1 MFRISCFEFRIVFLI
16 QVLSLVSIA
25 VLLGIAAAA
34 LGITCLA
41 AISARALAEFSPA
54 ELEEICRRRN
64 KPDRLGHVLQWR
76 EQVGLAMQSLRTL
89 ALVSAAAG
97 GGISLWQY
105 GQSLDFAVGAWL
117 PGMLA
122 ALLAVLAANLWLPWT
137 VARLWAEPF
146 LFRAWPV
153 LWAAS
158 FLLAPLAVL
167 AHVVDV
173 ALHRLAGRNL
183 PVADEES
190 FEEDI
195 RTIVSAGHREGL
207 LEEDAREMIEGVIEL
222 GDADVSQ
229 IMTPRTDMLSIPAA
243 LSWEQMLDH
252 VINAGHTRIPVYGR
266 NRDDILGILHAKDLL
281 TELAREPSQRSDPWT
296 KLLRQPVFV
305 PETKPIDA
313 LLQELQ
319 QSRNHMVVVLDEYGG
334 VSGLVTMEDVL
345 EEIVGEI
352 VDEYDPALVDG
363 VRELGPG
370 VCEAM
375 GRVHIDEINER
386 LGLGLPEDADYDTI
400 GGFVFNEMGHV
411 PTTGEDLVWQNVRIT
426 VLDATRRRI
435 ERVRIEVLDAA
446 GLPTP

>member
-1 MFRISCFEFRIVFLI
+1 MSTATLLWITAA
-16 QVLSLVSIA
+16 SLC
-25 VLLGIAAAA
+25 
-34 LGITCLA
+34 ITCLA
-41 AISARALAEFSPA
+41 AMSARALAEFSPA
-54 ELEEICRRRN
+54 ELEEICRKWN
-64 KPDRLGHVLQWR
+64 KLDRLGHILHWR
-76 EQVGLAMQSLRTL
+76 DQVGLAMQSLRTL
-89 ALVSAAAG
+89 AVAMAAAT
-97 GGISLWQY
+97 GGIALWQHSQPV
-105 GQSLDFAVGAWL
+105 GFAVGAWAS
-117 PGMLA
+117 G
-122 ALLAVLAANLWLPWT
+122 LLLVLAANLWLPWT
-137 VARLWAEPF
+137 FARLWANPF
-146 LFRAWPV
+146 LFFAWPV
-153 LWAAS
+153 LWGAS
-158 FLLAPLAVL
+158 FLLVPLALL

-183 PVADEES
+183 AAPDEES

-195 RTIVSAGHREGL
+195 RSIVSEGHREGL
-207 LEEDAREMIEGVIEL
+207 LEEEAREMIEGVIEL

-229 IMTPRTDMLSIPAA
+229 IMTPRTDMLSIPAS
-243 LSWEQMLDH
+243 LSWEEMLAQ
-252 VINAGHTRIPVYGR
+252 VIDAGHTRIPVYGR
-266 NRDDILGILHAKDLL
+266 NRDDILGILHTKDLL
-281 TELAREPSQRSDPWT
+281 PELSHGPGQRADHWT

-319 QSRNHMVVVLDEYGG
+319 RSRNHMVVVLDEYGG

-352 VDEYDPALVDG
+352 VDEYDPAHVEG

-370 VCEAM
+370 ACEAM

-400 GGFVFNEMGHV
+400 GGFVFNELGHI
-411 PTTGEDLVWQNVRIT
+411 PTTGEDLIWHNVRIT

-446 GLPTP
+446 GLPTPQG

>member
-1 MFRISCFEFRIVFLI
+1 M
-16 QVLSLVSIA
+16 
-25 VLLGIAAAA
+25 
-34 LGITCLA
+34 
-41 AISARALAEFSPA
+41 
-54 ELEEICRRRN
+54 
-64 KPDRLGHVLQWR
+64 
-76 EQVGLAMQSLRTL
+76 
-89 ALVSAAAG
+89 
-97 GGISLWQY
+97 
-105 GQSLDFAVGAWL
+105 
-117 PGMLA
+117 
-122 ALLAVLAANLWLPWT
+122 LAANLWLPWT
-137 VARLWAEPF
+137 FARLWADPF
-146 LFRAWPV
+146 LFFAWPA
-153 LWAAS
+153 LWGVS
-158 FLLAPLAVL
+158 FLLVPFALL

-183 PVADEES
+183 AVPDEES

-195 RTIVSAGHREGL
+195 RTIVSEGHREGL

-229 IMTPRTDMLSIPAA
+229 IMTPRTDMVSIPAS
-243 LSWEQMLDH
+243 LSWEEMLEQ
-252 VINAGHTRIPVYGR
+252 VIHAGHTRIPVYGR
-266 NRDDILGILHAKDLL
+266 NRDDILGILHTKDLL
-281 TELAREPSQRSDPWT
+281 PELAREPGQRAEHWT

-319 QSRNHMVVVLDEYGG
+319 HSRNHMVVVLDEYGG

-352 VDEYDPALVDG
+352 VNEYDPAHVEG
-363 VRELGPG
+363 VHELGPG

-400 GGFVFNEMGHV
+400 GGFVFNELGHI
-411 PTTGEDLVWQNVRIT
+411 PTTGEDLVWHNVRIT

-446 GLPTP
+446 GLPTPQGSSDRMKPQPRHVSPFQRSLSHVAFRPVLGFRVRWRADWLFRPRFRRPSRR

>member
-1 MFRISCFEFRIVFLI
+1 MTTV
-16 QVLSLVSIA
+16 A
-25 VLLGIAAAA
+25 VLWIAAAA
-34 LGITCLA
+34 LGINCLA
-41 AISARALAEFSPA
+41 AMSARALAEFSPA
-54 ELEEICRRRN
+54 ELEEICRKWN
-64 KPDRLGHVLQWR
+64 KPDRLGHVLRWR

-89 ALVSAAAG
+89 ALAAAAAT
-97 GGISLWQY
+97 GGIALWQTS
-105 GQSLDFAVGAWL
+105 QPLRFAVGAWA
-117 PGMLA
+117 PW
-122 ALLAVLAANLWLPWT
+122 LLAGLLLALAANLWLPWSL
-137 VARLWAEPF
+137 ARLWSDPL
-146 LFRAWPV
+146 LFFAWPV
-153 LWAAS
+153 LWGVS
-158 FLLAPLAVL
+158 FLLVPLALL

-173 ALHRLAGRNL
+173 ALHRLAGRKL
-183 PVADEES
+183 AVPDEES

-195 RTIVSAGHREGL
+195 RTIVSEGHREGL

-229 IMTPRTDMLSIPAA
+229 IMTPRTDMLSIPAS
-243 LSWEQMLDH
+243 LSWEEMLDQ
-252 VINAGHTRIPVYGR
+252 VIDAGHTRIPVYGR
-266 NRDDILGILHAKDLL
+266 NRDDILGILHTKDLL
-281 TELAREPSQRSDPWT
+281 PELARGPGQRADHWT

-319 QSRNHMVVVLDEYGG
+319 HGRNHMVVVLDEYGG

-352 VDEYDPALVDG
+352 VDEYDPAHVEG

-400 GGFVFNEMGHV
+400 GGFVFNELGHV
-411 PTTGEDLVWQNVRIT
+411 PTAGEDLVWHNVRIT

-446 GLPTP
+446 GLPTPQG

>member
-1 MFRISCFEFRIVFLI
+1 MTTAALLWISA
-16 QVLSLVSIA
+16 VS
-25 VLLGIAAAA
+25 

-41 AISARALAEFSPA
+41 AMSARALAEFSPA
-54 ELEEICRRRN
+54 ELEEICRKRH
-64 KPDRLGHVLQWR
+64 KPDRLGHVLRWR
-76 EQVGLAMQSLRTL
+76 ERVGLAMQSLRTL
-89 ALVSAAAG
+89 AVAATAAS
-97 GGISLWQY
+97 GGIALWQSS
-105 GQSLDFAVGAWL
+105 QDPAFAIGAWA
-117 PGMLA
+117 P
-122 ALLAVLAANLWLPWT
+122 ALLGGVLLVLAANLWLPWT
-137 VARLWAEPF
+137 FARLWADRF
-146 LFRAWPV
+146 LFFSWPA
-153 LWAAS
+153 LWGVS
-158 FLLAPLAVL
+158 FLLAPFALL

-183 PVADEES
+183 TVPNEES

-195 RTIVSAGHREGL
+195 RTIVSEGHREGL

-222 GDADVSQ
+222 GDADVSK
-229 IMTPRTDMLSIPAA
+229 IMPPRTDMLSIPAS
-243 LSWEQMLDH
+243 LTWEEMLDQ
-252 VINAGHTRIPVYGR
+252 VIDAGHTRIPVYGR
-266 NRDDILGILHAKDLL
+266 NRDDILGILHTKDLL
-281 TELAREPSQRSDPWT
+281 PELARGPGQRTDHWT

-319 QSRNHMVVVLDEYGG
+319 RSRNHMVVVLDEYGG

-352 VDEYDPALVDG
+352 VDEYDAAHVEG

-386 LGLGLPEDADYDTI
+386 LGLGLPEDADYDII
-400 GGFVFNEMGHV
+400 GGFVFNELGHI
-411 PTTGEDLVWQNVRIT
+411 PTAGEDLVWENVRIT

-435 ERVRIEVLDAA
+435 ERVRIEVLNAA
-446 GLPTP
+446 GLPTPQG

>member
-1 MFRISCFEFRIVFLI
+1 MTTAALLWIS
-16 QVLSLVSIA
+16 
-25 VLLGIAAAA
+25 AAA
-34 LGITCLA
+34 LGMTCLA
-41 AISARALAEFSPA
+41 AMSARALAEFSPA
-54 ELEEICRRRN
+54 KLEEIGRKWS
-64 KPDRLGHVLQWR
+64 KPDRLGHVLHWR

-89 ALVSAAAG
+89 ALATAAATG
-97 GGISLWQY
+97 SIALEQHGR
-105 GQSLDFAVGAWL
+105 SLDYAVGAWA
-117 PGMLA
+117 PW
-122 ALLAVLAANLWLPWT
+122 LLAGLLVVLAANLWLPWT
-137 VARLWAEPF
+137 FARLWADPF
-146 LFRAWPV
+146 LFFAWPV
-153 LWAAS
+153 LWGAS
-158 FLLAPLAVL
+158 FLLVPFGLL

-173 ALHRLAGRNL
+173 ALHRLAGRNQT
-183 PVADEES
+183 VHDEES

-195 RTIVSAGHREGL
+195 RTIVSEGHREGL
-207 LEEDAREMIEGVIEL
+207 LEEEAREMIEGVIEL

-229 IMTPRTDMLSIPAA
+229 IMTPRTDMLSIPAS
-243 LSWEQMLDH
+243 LSWEEMLEQ
-252 VINAGHTRIPVYGR
+252 VIGAGHTRIPVYGR

-281 TELAREPSQRSDPWT
+281 AELARGPGQRTEHWT

-319 QSRNHMVVVLDEYGG
+319 RSRNHMVVVLDEYGG

-352 VDEYDPALVDG
+352 VDEYDPAHVEG

-370 VCEAM
+370 VCEAL

-400 GGFVFNEMGHV
+400 GGFVFNELGHI

-446 GLPTP
+446 GLPAPQS

>member
-1 MFRISCFEFRIVFLI
+1 MST
-16 QVLSLVSIA
+16 A
-25 VLLGIAAAA
+25 ALLWIAAAA
-34 LGITCLA
+34 LVITCLA
-41 AISARALAEFSPA
+41 AIGARALAEFSPA
-54 ELEEICRRRN
+54 ELEEICRKAN
-64 KPDRLGHVLQWR
+64 KPDRLGHILHWR

-89 ALVSAAAG
+89 ALTAAAAAG
-97 GGISLWQY
+97 GLALWQH
-105 GQSLDFAVGAWL
+105 GQPLGFAVGGWA
-117 PGMLA
+117 PG
-122 ALLAVLAANLWLPWT
+122 LLAGLLLVLAANLWLPWT
-137 VARLWAEPF
+137 FARLWADPF
-146 LFRAWPV
+146 LFSAWPL
-153 LWAAS
+153 LWGGS
-158 FLLAPLAVL
+158 FLLVPLALV

-173 ALHRLAGRNL
+173 ALHRLAGRKASV
-183 PVADEES
+183 PDEES

-195 RTIVSAGHREGL
+195 RTIVSEGHREGL

-229 IMTPRTDMLSIPAA
+229 VMTPRTDMVSIPAS
-243 LSWEQMLDH
+243 LSWEEMLEQ
-252 VINAGHTRIPVYGR
+252 VIGAGHTRIPVYGR
-266 NRDDILGILHAKDLL
+266 NRDDILGILHTKDLL
-281 TELAREPSQRSDPWT
+281 PELTRGPGQRAEHWT

-319 QSRNHMVVVLDEYGG
+319 RSRNHMVVVLDEYGG

-352 VDEYDPALVDG
+352 VDEYDPAHVEG
-363 VRELGPG
+363 VRDLGPG
-370 VCEAM
+370 VCEAL

-400 GGFVFNEMGHV
+400 GGFVFNEFGHI

-446 GLPTP
+446 GLPAT

>member
-1 MFRISCFEFRIVFLI
+1 M
-16 QVLSLVSIA
+16 LSTTTLF
-25 VLLGIAAAA
+25 GIAAAA
-34 LGITCLA
+34 LGINCLA
-41 AISARALAEFSPA
+41 AISACALAEFSPA
-54 ELEEICRRRN
+54 ELEEICRKWN
-64 KPDRLGHVLQWR
+64 KLSRLGHVLRWR

-89 ALVSAAAG
+89 ALAASAAIGSIA
-97 GGISLWQY
+97 LWQY
-105 GQSLDFAVGAWL
+105 SQPLDFALAAWGPGLAAGAIL
-117 PGMLA
+117 MLA
-122 ALLAVLAANLWLPWT
+122 ANHWLPWS
-137 VARLWAEPF
+137 VARLWADPY
-146 LFRAWPV
+146 LFFAWPV
-153 LWAAS
+153 LFGAS
-158 FLLAPLAVL
+158 FLLVPLALL
-167 AHVVDV
+167 ARVVDV

-183 PVADEES
+183 PASDEES

-195 RTIVSAGHREGL
+195 RTIVSEGHREGL
-207 LEEDAREMIEGVIEL
+207 LEDDAREMIEGVIEL
-222 GDADVSQ
+222 GDVDVSQ
-229 IMTPRTDMLSIPAA
+229 IMTPRTDMLSIPAS
-243 LSWEQMLDH
+243 LSWEEMLDQ
-252 VINAGHTRIPVYGR
+252 VINNGHTRIPVYGR

-281 TELAREPSQRSDPWT
+281 AELARDPSQRVDPWT

-319 QSRNHMVVVLDEYGG
+319 HSRNHMVVVLDEYGG

-352 VDEYDPALVDG
+352 VDEYDAAHVEG
-363 VRELGPG
+363 VHELGPG

-386 LGLGLPEDADYDTI
+386 LGLGLPEDAEYDTI
-400 GGFVFNEMGHV
+400 GGFVFSELGHV
-411 PTTGEDLVWQNVRIT
+411 PAAGEDLVWRNVRIT